1 MIDYIAEWWVIPFL
15 IVITPLVFFHELGH
29 YLAARACNVRV
40 EIFSVGFGREIFG
53 WNDRYGTRWKIA
65 LIPIGGYVKM
75 FGEMQYAAG
84 ESSARAEL
92 SEEESAVAFH
102 TKSIVQRAFIV
113 VAGPMANLV
122 LAVIILSGIFMT
134 MGQPYTPSTIGS
146 VLSGSAAENAGFV
159 AGDKIISVNERAVRR
174 FEEVREMV
182 LINPGVTLTFLV
194 ERGRETVQLIAT
206 PDIVNVET
214 GIGKQRY
221 GRLGVS
227 AGAIGQEMKRHG
239 VFSAVLEG
247 AMQTYV
253 LTENIFTALGQI
265 ISGTR
270 KTEELAGPIRIAKM
284 SSDVWKLGFIN
295 VLMLAAILS
304 INLGIVNLFPVPLLD
319 GGHLFLYAIEALRG
333 RPLGL
338 RAQEY
343 SARVGILLLLALM
356 LFVTFNDIRI
366 LFDQFV
372 EFFTRLI

>member
-1 MIDYIAEWWVIPFL
+1 MIDFIADWWVIPFL

-40 EIFSVGFGREIFG
+40 EMFSVGFGREILG
-53 WNDRYGTRWKIA
+53 WTDRLGTRWKIA

-75 FGEMQYAAG
+75 FGEMQNVPSDSESTSEISADEAAF
-84 ESSARAEL
+84 
-92 SEEESAVAFH
+92 AFH
-102 TKSIVQRAFIV
+102 TKSIAQRAFIV
-113 VAGPMANLV
+113 IAGPMANLV
-122 LAVIILSGIFMT
+122 LAVFILSGIFMT
-134 MGQPYTPSTIGS
+134 IGQPYTPTTIDS
-146 VLSGSAAENAGFV
+146 VVADSAAESAGFV
-159 AGDKIISVNERAVRR
+159 AGDKIIGVDGKTVRR

-182 LINPGVTLTFLV
+182 LINPGIKMIFLV
-194 ERGRETVQLIAT
+194 KRQGKTIQLTAT
-206 PDIVNVET
+206 PEVVIIET
-214 GIGKQRY
+214 DVGNQKY

-227 AGAIGQEMKRHG
+227 AGAVGQEMKKHG
-239 VFSAVLEG
+239 AFGAILEG
-247 AMQTYV
+247 SKQTYV

-265 ISGTR
+265 LNGTR

-284 SSDVWKLGFIN
+284 SSDVWKLGIIN

-319 GGHLFLYAIEALRG
+319 GGHLFFYAIEALRG
-333 RPLGL
+333 RPLGE

-343 SARVGILLLLALM
+343 SMRLGVLLLLALM

>member
-1 MIDYIAEWWVIPFL
+1 MIDFIADWWVIPFL

-40 EIFSVGFGREIFG
+40 EMFSVGFGREILG
-53 WNDRYGTRWKIA
+53 WTDRLGTRWKIA

-75 FGEMQYAAG
+75 FGEMQNVPSDSESTSEISADEAAF
-84 ESSARAEL
+84 
-92 SEEESAVAFH
+92 AFH
-102 TKSIVQRAFIV
+102 TKSIAQRAFIV
-113 VAGPMANLV
+113 IAGPMANLV
-122 LAVIILSGIFMT
+122 LAVFILSGIFMT
-134 MGQPYTPSTIGS
+134 IGQPYTPTTIDS
-146 VLSGSAAENAGFV
+146 VVADSAAESAGFV
-159 AGDKIISVNERAVRR
+159 AGDKIIGVDGKTVRR

-182 LINPGVTLTFLV
+182 LINPGIKMIFLV
-194 ERGRETVQLIAT
+194 KRQGKTIQLTAT
-206 PDIVNVET
+206 PEVVSIET
-214 GIGKQRY
+214 DVGNQKY

-227 AGAIGQEMKRHG
+227 AGAVGQEMKKHG
-239 VFSAVLEG
+239 AFGAILEG
-247 AMQTYV
+247 SKQTYV

-265 ISGTR
+265 LNGTR

-284 SSDVWKLGFIN
+284 SSDVWKLGIIN

-319 GGHLFLYAIEALRG
+319 GGHLFFYAIEALRG
-333 RPLGL
+333 RPLGE

-343 SARVGILLLLALM
+343 SMRLGILLLLALM

>member
-1 MIDYIAEWWVIPFL
+1 MIDFIADWWVIPFL

-40 EIFSVGFGREIFG
+40 EMFSVGFGREILG
-53 WNDRYGTRWKIA
+53 WTDRLGTRWKIA

-75 FGEMQYAAG
+75 FGEMQNVPSDSESTSEISADEAAF
-84 ESSARAEL
+84 
-92 SEEESAVAFH
+92 AFH
-102 TKSIVQRAFIV
+102 TKSIAQRAFIV
-113 VAGPMANLV
+113 IAGPMANLV
-122 LAVIILSGIFMT
+122 LAVFILSGIFMT
-134 MGQPYTPSTIGS
+134 IGQPYTPTTIDS
-146 VLSGSAAENAGFV
+146 VVADSAAESAGFV
-159 AGDKIISVNERAVRR
+159 AGDKIIGVDGKTVRR

-182 LINPGVTLTFLV
+182 LINPGIKMIFLV
-194 ERGRETVQLIAT
+194 KRQGKTIQLTAT
-206 PDIVNVET
+206 PEVVIIET
-214 GIGKQRY
+214 DVGNQKY

-227 AGAIGQEMKRHG
+227 AGAVGQEMKKHG
-239 VFSAVLEG
+239 AFGAILEG
-247 AMQTYV
+247 SKQTYV

-265 ISGTR
+265 LNGTR

-284 SSDVWKLGFIN
+284 SSDVWKLGIIN

-319 GGHLFLYAIEALRG
+319 GGHLFFYAIEALRG
-333 RPLGL
+333 RPLGE

-343 SARVGILLLLALM
+343 SMRLGILLLLALM

-366 LFDQFV
+366 LFGQFV

>member
-1 MIDYIAEWWVIPFL
+1 MIDFIADWWVIPFL

-40 EIFSVGFGREIFG
+40 EMFSVGFGREILG
-53 WNDRYGTRWKIA
+53 WTDRLGTRWKIA

-75 FGEMQYAAG
+75 FGEMQNVPSDSESTSEISADEAAF
-84 ESSARAEL
+84 
-92 SEEESAVAFH
+92 AFH
-102 TKSIVQRAFIV
+102 TKSIAQRAFIV
-113 VAGPMANLV
+113 IAGPMANLV
-122 LAVIILSGIFMT
+122 LAVFILSGIFMT
-134 MGQPYTPSTIGS
+134 IGQPYTPTTIDS
-146 VLSGSAAENAGFV
+146 VVADSAAESAGFV
-159 AGDKIISVNERAVRR
+159 AGDKIIGVDGKTVRR

-182 LINPGVTLTFLV
+182 LINPGIKMIFLV
-194 ERGRETVQLIAT
+194 KRQGKTIQLTAT
-206 PDIVNVET
+206 PEVVSIET
-214 GIGKQRY
+214 DVGNQKY

-227 AGAIGQEMKRHG
+227 AGAVGQEMKKHG
-239 VFSAVLEG
+239 AFGAILEG
-247 AMQTYV
+247 SKQTYV

-265 ISGTR
+265 LNGTR

-284 SSDVWKLGFIN
+284 SSDVWKLGIIN

-319 GGHLFLYAIEALRG
+319 GGHLFFYAIEALRG
-333 RPLGL
+333 RPLGE

-343 SARVGILLLLALM
+343 SMRLGVLLLLALM

>member
-1 MIDYIAEWWVIPFL
+1 M
-15 IVITPLVFFHELGH
+15 
-29 YLAARACNVRV
+29 RV

-84 ESSARAEL
+84 DSSARAEL

-182 LINPGVTLTFLV
+182 LINPGVTMTFLV